1 MEKLKSNEL
10 ADALK
15 GRNMPYTGNK
25 LERLQRLQDWMDANF
40 PSEIIEEP
48 TGDGDGGAPTAAGGT
63 ESTNYDFTPL
73 VEEKLVAEGVNLP
86 SEGEYALEV

>member
-40 PSEIIEEP
+40 PSAIIEEP
-48 TGDGDGGAPTAAGGT
+48 TGGDDGGAATAAGG
-63 ESTNYDFTPL
+63 DG
-73 VEEKLVAEGVNLP
+73 VDKLRFYP
-86 SEGEYALEV
+86 PCRGEARCRGRQPAV